1 MGKEFNREKKFSEDV
16 ERLLAGKEA
25 MGGRDADE
33 DYRTAIDFAKRLATE
48 FRADPS
54 PSFKASLKERLLQ
67 GLARK
72 EAEAQQKE
80 KRGLFWEGLR
90 SLVPQNPV
98 WRNATATVIMMLLTV
113 GVLWGTGVFTPL
125 VTTPQQDIVPPQD
138 FAPQLE
144 LELELGLEAAADK
157 AILLN
162 QTQTAGG
169 LSITLERVVLSS
181 EGITFAAFATP
192 TDYSQPRDSQGVIAP
207 AAYSPAVAEYTAN
220 GITGHAGYAEVTYT
234 ESGIQLT
241 WVYTQ
246 PYLQTYL
253 ESLPSSNVGELVFV
267 ITSFGDWQGP
277 WEFSVPL
284 QD

>member
-1 MGKEFNREKKFSEDV
+1 MLQK
-16 ERLLAGKEA
+16 LAK
-25 MGGRDADE
+25 
-33 DYRTAIDFAKRLATE
+33 
-48 FRADPS
+48 
-54 PSFKASLKERLLQ
+54 Q
-67 GLARK
+67 
-72 EAEAQQKE
+72 EAEERQKE
-80 KRGLFWEGLR
+80 KSGWFWEGLR

-113 GVLWGTGVFTPL
+113 GVLWGTGVFTPP
-125 VTTPQQDIVPPQD
+125 VTTPPQDIVPPQD
-138 FAPQLE
+138 FTPQLE

-169 LSITLERVVLSS
+169 LSITLERVVLSL

-192 TDYSQPRDSQGVIAP
+192 SDYSQSRDSQGAIIP
-207 AAYSPAVAEYTAN
+207 AAYLAPAVAEYTVN
-220 GITGHAGYAEVTYT
+220 GITEYIGYAEVTYT

-246 PYLQTYL
+246 PYL
-253 ESLPSSNVGELVFV
+253 ESLPGDVGELVFV

-284 QD
+284 ND